1 MEFASICK
9 ENFGCL
15 CFFQKGVWFL
25 NFFKRGLLLIRT
37 VFISEKS
44 EAY

>member
-15 CFFQKGVWFL
+15 CFFQKGSLIFKL
-25 NFFKRGLLLIRT
+25 FKRGLLLIRT

-44 EAY
+44 EVY